1 MKLNAAKCCT
11 MSVSFARNLQHHEIL
26 LINDTQLEN
35 VHYVKVL
42 GVIIQD
48 NLKWDRHVNEIIKK
62 CNRKLYML
70 RCLRSHNLPVN
81 DLLAIYKGYVRP
93 VLDYCVPLFN
103 GNLTKEQVNKLERIQ
118 KRVCR
123 IIFGKN
129 YSTYREALNVCK
141 LETLENRRDK
151 LCSDFAYSIESHHM
165 CRNWLPPHRNCQIN
179 LRHTNKYDPPRCKTV
194 RYKQSAIPQI
204 VSLLNA
210 F

>member
-1 MKLNAAKCCT
+1 M
-11 MSVSFARNLQHHEIL
+11 
-26 LINDTQLEN
+26 
-35 VHYVKVL
+35 HYVKVL

-129 YSTYREALNVCK
+129 YS
-141 LETLENRRDK
+141 
-151 LCSDFAYSIESHHM
+151 I
-165 CRNWLPPHRNCQIN
+165 
-179 LRHTNKYDPPRCKTV
+179 
-194 RYKQSAIPQI
+194 
-204 VSLLNA
+204 
-210 F
+210 